1 MIVTFTPYFRTLTG
15 LYVCGVDISVLE
27 VLYTCCT
34 VGHAHT
40 CSACV
45 CEGNM

>member
-1 MIVTFTPYFRTLTG
+1 MIVTFTPYFRTLTV

-34 VGHAHT
+34 VVHS
-40 CSACV
+40 SACTHMECMCV
-45 CEGNM
+45 